1 MYFCRPILKQRN
13 MKHKIVLLVAMFAMI
28 IPHSCNIEK
37 RNETTEVETNVLAY
51 NSLNEIRKRGKLI
64 AATDYNSTNYFIY
77 RGEPAGY
84 EYEMLKAFAEHLG
97 VELELKVR
105 HDFDQ
110 AREYLVKREVDLIA
124 MGLTINSQ
132 RKLHI
137 DFANPMGETHQVLV
151 QRKAKDA
158 RQSLIRNPL
167 DLAGKIVYIPR
178 NSSFANRLK
187 NLQQE
192 IGDTITIVEFPQTT
206 DRLIEM
212 VAKGEIDYT
221 ISDEHTARVHQK
233 YFREIDIET
242 PVSFPQ
248 HYAWAVNYGDD
259 SLKNAI
265 NEWIDDF
272 KNSKIA
278 RFIYNKY
285 FVNPRSIQYAHEYY
299 SARSG
304 KISGWDEVIK
314 EKSRE
319 LDWDWRLVASLMY
332 QESRFQPNAKSWMGA
347 FGLMQ
352 LMPGTAEL
360 FGVNQSSPP
369 EENIQ
374 AGINYLKML
383 DQRFKNIVTDPEE
396 RKKFVLAAYN
406 AGIAHVFDARRLAE
420 KYGRDPNIWENNVD
434 YYLLKKSE
442 PEFYNDSVVYYG
454 YCRGEE
460 PFNYVNDILYR
471 YEHYLKV
478 ISD

>member
-1 MYFCRPILKQRN
+1 
-13 MKHKIVLLVAMFAMI
+13 MKLRFIFLIAMFAMI
-28 IPHSCNIEK
+28 FPHSCNIEK
-37 RNETTEVETNVLAY
+37 VNEPKEANNQTIKY
-51 NSLNEIRKRGKLI
+51 NSLQEIFKRGKLI

-84 EYEMLKAFAEHLG
+84 EYEMLKSFAGHLG
-97 VELELKVR
+97 VELELRVK

-110 AREYLVKREVDLIA
+110 AAKDLANREVDLIA
-124 MGLTINSQ
+124 MGLTITAE
-132 RKLHI
+132 RKQI
-137 DFANPMGETHQVLV
+137 VDFANPMGETRQVLV
-151 QRKAKDA
+151 QRKPRKGIPGGE
-158 RQSLIRNPL
+158 SSPEEKLIRNL
-167 DLAGKIVYIPR
+167 LELKGKMVYVPR
-178 NSSFANRLK
+178 NSSYANRLK

-192 IGDTITIVEFPQTT
+192 IGDTILIVEFPQTT

-212 VAKGEIDYT
+212 VAAGEIDFT

-242 PVSFPQ
+242 PISFPQ

-259 SLKNAI
+259 SLKSAI
-265 NEWIDDF
+265 NAWIDEF
-272 KNSKIA
+272 NSSKIA

-285 FVNPRSIQYAHEYY
+285 FVNPRSIQYANEYY

-304 KISGWDEVIK
+304 KISGWDEVLR
-314 EKSRE
+314 EKSQE

-332 QESRFQPNAKSWMGA
+332 QESRFQPNATSWMGA

-352 LMPGTAEL
+352 LMPATAGL
-360 FGVNQSSPP
+360 FGVDESSPP

-374 AGINYLKML
+374 AGINYLKLL
-383 DQRFKNIVTDPEE
+383 DRRFKDIVTDPQE

-406 AGIAHVFDARRLAE
+406 VGIAHVFDARRLAE
-420 KYGRDPNIWENNVD
+420 KYDRDPNIWENNVD

-442 PEFYNDSVVYYG
+442 PEFYNDSVVFYG

-460 PFNYVNDILYR
+460 PYNYVNDILYR